1 MSRSTDELRQ
11 LLIERSSPA
20 IDHPAPGDQITARI
34 RASSRRR
41 AKAAVALAAVA
52 VIGVAGVVAVAHR
65 GGSDHEALTGSRTL
79 PARFTASD
87 GATYRRVGIASMAAP
102 AQNSVTIKVDVGSDR
117 VDVMATCEGGGGL
130 DTVADVLVDHAWG
143 DVLFGCSKRPTLRG
157 LVVQPGPSGPPV
169 PPALRGVRPM
179 PKALPVRPGWHE
191 ITFTSSLAHKPGAW
205 ATWLF
210 GVYEWK
216 PPAKLGPPPPA
227 PRLPESYTGYT
238 GYNAAS
244 GHGTALLRRIA
255 VHGGR
260 WPVDRTATFTVPF
273 HGRDLHINAVCSG
286 AIADR
291 LSVTMLHHSPAL
303 TCASWSPGDELPD
316 TPVLDG
322 APGKPIT
329 LTFRIRVP
337 DGYDRAAYAK
347 RAASWT
353 IGIYEEQPR

>member
-65 GGSDHEALTGSRTL
+65 GGSDHQALTGLRTL

-130 DTVADVLVDHAWG
+130 DTVADVLVDHAFG
-143 DVLFGCSKRPTLRG
+143 NVFGCSKRPTLSG
-157 LVVQPGPSGPPV
+157 LLAEPMPSGPPV
-169 PPALRGVRPM
+169 PPTLKGVRPT
-179 PKALPVRPGWHE
+179 PKALPVRPGKRTVE
-191 ITFTSSLAHKPGAW
+191 ITFTSMALPHKHGAR

-216 PPAKLGPPPPA
+216 PPATLGPAPPA
-227 PRLPESYTGYT
+227 PRLPESYTGYNT
-238 GYNAAS
+238 TS
-244 GHGTALLRRIA
+244 GHGHALLRRIA
-255 VHGGR
+255 VHSGR
-260 WPVDRTATFTVPF
+260 WPADRTATFTVPF

-303 TCASWSPGDELPD
+303 TCASWSPGDEMPD
-316 TPVLDG
+316 TPVLNG
-322 APGKPIT
+322 VPGKPIT

-337 DGYDRAAYAK
+337 AGYDRAAYAK